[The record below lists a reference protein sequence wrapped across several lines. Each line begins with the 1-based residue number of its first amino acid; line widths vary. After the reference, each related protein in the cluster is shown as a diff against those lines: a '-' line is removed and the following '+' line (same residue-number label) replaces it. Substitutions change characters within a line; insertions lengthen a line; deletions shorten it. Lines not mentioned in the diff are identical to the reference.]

1 MGEYKTFMPTE
12 KMLEELKC
20 RLIYRDGN
28 DLEKDLHKQ
37 KMLIMFMNHKMIPA
51 DRTEFHKFYNEYYF
65 ELGYYARLIFN
76 REELWFKGQ
85 VEHYLKTKEPSY
97 GVDLP
102 ANEFMTDDF
111 DEKAEATSLIG
122 RVFETMMIQQL
133 RGPLD
138 YEKQHEEWY
147 DRYNELQGDLSWF
160 DEELTKIAHAVLLR
174 DFESYIYDLYEE
186 NDCQCGAQE
195 CDAAEEES
203 VEEETAE
210 EKKITEEGTSEEE
223 SVEEEP
229 AEEKTTECN
238 IKDYDKYKDYDT
250 DE

>member
-1 MGEYKTFMPTE
+1 MSEYKTFMPTE

-20 RLIYRDGN
+20 RLIYRDSN

-37 KMLIMFMNHKMIPA
+37 KMLIMFMNHKMIPT

-85 VEHYLKTKEPSY
+85 VEHFLKTKEPSY

-102 ANEFMTDDF
+102 ENEFMNNDF
-111 DEKAEATSLIG
+111 DEKAEVTSLIG
-122 RVFETMMIQQL
+122 RMFETMMIQQL

-147 DRYNELQGDLSWF
+147 DRFNELQGDLNWF
-160 DEELTKIAHAVLLR
+160 DEELTKISHAVLVR
-174 DFESYIYDLYEE
+174 DFEKYSYNLFEEE
-186 NDCQCGAQE
+186 NYCQCDTQE
-195 CDAAEEES
+195 CDAVEEES
-203 VEEETAE
+203 VV
-210 EKKITEEGTSEEE
+210 EE
-223 SVEEEP
+223 SVEKETS
-229 AEEKTTECN
+229 EEKTIECN
-238 IKDYDKYKDYDT
+238 IKDYDATYDTEDT

>member
-1 MGEYKTFMPTE
+1 MSEYKTFMPTE

-20 RLIYRDGN
+20 RLIYRDSN

-85 VEHYLKTKEPSY
+85 VEHFLKTKEPSY

-102 ANEFMTDDF
+102 ENEFMNNGF
-111 DEKAEATSLIG
+111 DEKAEVTSLIG
-122 RVFETMMIQQL
+122 RMFETMMIQQL

-147 DRYNELQGDLSWF
+147 DRFNELQGDLNWF
-160 DEELTKIAHAVLLR
+160 DEELTKISHAVLVR
-174 DFESYIYDLYEE
+174 DFEKYSYNLFDEE
-186 NDCQCGAQE
+186 NYCQCDVQE
-195 CDAAEEES
+195 CDAVEEES
-203 VEEETAE
+203 VV
-210 EKKITEEGTSEEE
+210 EE
-223 SVEEEP
+223 SVEKETS
-229 AEEKTTECN
+229 EEKTIECN
-238 IKDYDKYKDYDT
+238 IKDYDATYDTEDT

>member
-1 MGEYKTFMPTE
+1 MRDYKTFMPTE
-12 KMLEELKC
+12 KMLEEFKC
-20 RLIYRDGN
+20 RLIYRDNN

-51 DRTEFHKFYNEYYF
+51 DRTEFHKFYNEYHF

-85 VEHYLKTKEPSY
+85 VEQYLKTKEPSY

-102 ANEFMTDDF
+102 ANEFMRDDF
-111 DEKAEATSLIG
+111 DEKAEVTSLIG

-138 YEKQHEEWY
+138 YEEQHETWY
-147 DRYNELQGDLSWF
+147 DRYNELNGELNWF
-160 DEELTKIAHAVLLR
+160 DEELTEIAHAVLLR
-174 DFESYIYDLYEE
+174 DFEHYIYDLSEE
-186 NDCQCGAQE
+186 NDCQCDCQRDSKE
-195 CDAAEEES
+195 YDTTEKCVTEEES
-203 VEEETAE
+203 VEDTAE
-210 EKKITEEGTSEEE
+210 EKNIGYNTKDY
-223 SVEEEP
+223 
-229 AEEKTTECN
+229 ATTE
-238 IKDYDKYKDYDT
+238 DS

>member
-85 VEHYLKTKEPSY
+85 VGHYLKTKEPSY
-97 GVDLP
+97 GIDLP
-102 ANEFMTDDF
+102 ANEFMNDDF
-111 DEKAEATSLIG
+111 DEKAEVTSLIG

-133 RGPLD
+133 RGQLD

-147 DRYNELQGDLSWF
+147 DRYNELQGDLNWF

-174 DFESYIYDLYEE
+174 DFEHYIYDISEENE
-186 NDCQCGAQE
+186 NDCQCDTTGEVTGEVTEA
-195 CDAAEEES
+195 DS
-203 VEEETAE
+203 TVEV
-210 EKKITEEGTSEEE
+210 TEEVTS
-223 SVEEEP
+223 
-229 AEEKTTECN
+229 EEKTTECN

-250 DE
+250 TEDTDE